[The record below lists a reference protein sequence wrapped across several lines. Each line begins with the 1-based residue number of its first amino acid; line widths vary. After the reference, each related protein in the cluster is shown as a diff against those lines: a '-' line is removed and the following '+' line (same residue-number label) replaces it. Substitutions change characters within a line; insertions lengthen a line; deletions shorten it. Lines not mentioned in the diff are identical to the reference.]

1 MIFAIVLLF
10 LLWNRFIEDKMQA
23 YVYSVLTWTLYMFG
37 ATEMLSVFHQVTGRN
52 LWLAWGAFD
61 VLLFAGCL
69 KRHAFARIITKR
81 NVISK
86 GTIGVV
92 LLFVVSVLFLAVK
105 TMPYNWD
112 SMTYHLGRIVHW
124 YQNRSIEHYA
134 TNIDRQVASPVL
146 GSFINLNIYAMLNEN
161 DRLLNL
167 VQCFSYF
174 TSGLLV
180 CAVTRKLGCSK
191 KYCVMACALFLSMPI
206 AFGEALT
213 TQTDNISAMYALGVI
228 YLLLDFCN
236 VREKLVYNRHTAL
249 QVIMLGFCVSFAY
262 LAKPSVGIGI
272 LCFAIWL
279 LIISI
284 IRKDSIVVV
293 MKLIITAVPGMILVV
308 LPETWRNLLT
318 FHSVSASNVS
328 SGQLIGSFHERYLA
342 VNFLKNFTSNMP
354 SVWLYDSS
362 AAIWK
367 FVVRFARWVNIDI
380 DDAAITNN
388 EAEFVVRDA
397 QTYAHSSAVNPIIVW
412 LLVITF
418 ITLIVMFRKL
428 EWKKLKSIKAGYYLT
443 SVIAF
448 LTFCTILKWSP
459 WRNRYMI
466 FYLALLCPAIVS
478 VIEWSMRNIKQEKI
492 EVAFAAIVWF
502 CMLTEIAG
510 LFIYHSEKAFEKG
523 KEERYFLSRT
533 EEYVPYREV
542 TDYLLENNDKE
553 IGLLLGSDTYEYPIW
568 KMADADRIE
577 HVCVENETQIYED
590 KEFIPE
596 VILVIHESAG
606 EDILEC
612 HGKNYELVKA
622 INEDVQIYE
631 RMEQ

>member
-1 MIFAIVLLF
+1 MVFAVILLF
-10 LLWNRFIEDKMQA
+10 LLWNKFTEDKMQA
-23 YVYSVLTWTLYMFG
+23 YVYSVLAWTLYMFG
-37 ATEMLSVFHQVTGRN
+37 LTEILSVFHQITGLN
-52 LWLAWGAFD
+52 LWLAWGVFD
-61 VLLFAGCL
+61 VLLLAGCV
-69 KRHAFARIITKR
+69 KKHVFAKKEMKR
-81 NVISK
+81 NAISK
-86 GTIGVV
+86 GTVGVV
-92 LLFVVSVLFLAVK
+92 LLYVISVSFLAVK

-112 SMTYHLGRIVHW
+112 SMTYHLSRIVHW
-124 YQNRSIEHYA
+124 HQNQSIGHYA
-134 TNIDRQVASPVL
+134 TNINRQVASPVL
-146 GSFINLNIYAMLNEN
+146 GSFINLNIYTMLNEN

-180 CAVTRKLGCSK
+180 YSIACKLGCGK
-191 KYCVMACALFLSMPI
+191 KYCVMAGALFLSMPI

-228 YLLLDFCN
+228 YLLLGFCD
-236 VREKLVYNRHTAL
+236 VKEKLVYNRYSAL

-272 LCFAIWL
+272 LFFAIWL
-279 LIISI
+279 LIVSI
-284 IRKDSIVVV
+284 IRKDSIVIV
-293 MKLIITAVPGMILVV
+293 MKLIITAIPGIIMVV
-308 LPETWRNLLT
+308 LPETWRNLST
-318 FHSVSASNVS
+318 FHAFSASNVS

-362 AAIWK
+362 AFIWK
-367 FVVRFARWVNIDI
+367 FVVRFAGWVDIDI

-397 QTYAHSSAVNPIIVW
+397 QTYSHSSAVNPIILW
-412 LLVITF
+412 LLIITVIV
-418 ITLIVMFRKL
+418 LIFMARKI
-428 EWKKLKSIKAGYYLT
+428 EWKKLKSMKAGYYLA
-443 SVIAF
+443 SVIGF
-448 LTFCTILKWSP
+448 LVFCTILKWSP

-466 FYLALLCPAIVS
+466 FYLALLSPAIVC
-478 VIEWSMRNIKQEKI
+478 VIEWFMRNIKQEKI
-492 EVAFAAIVWF
+492 ELAFGAIVWF
-502 CMLTEIAG
+502 CMLTEIFG
-510 LFIYHSEKAFEKG
+510 LFIYHNEKAFEKG

-533 EEYVPYREV
+533 EEYAPYREAA
-542 TDYLLENNDKE
+542 DYLAENDLKE

-577 HVCVENETQIYED
+577 HINVANETQIYED

-596 VILVIHESAG
+596 VILVIHESVG
-606 EDILEC
+606 ENTLKC
-612 HGKNYELVKA
+612 HGKKYELVKT